1 MKAFAITTASGT
13 RRWHA
18 ESEERARESYAE
30 DYPVGDFPD
39 EVIVKVV
46 DITAFEEETEF
57 LHRQMTTLGAAI
69 TAVGNIL
76 VRDDGQSLDMNE
88 LVTAFALVDSRFA
101 AAFRTIDE
109 VFGCTEH

>member
-13 RRWHA
+13 YRRHE
-18 ESEERARESYAE
+18 ESEESARESFAE
-30 DYPVGDFPD
+30 DFPD
-39 EVIVKVV
+39 EVIVKIV

-69 TAVGNIL
+69 AAVSNIL
-76 VRDDGQSLDMNE
+76 VRDDGQPLDMNE

-109 VFGCTEH
+109 VFGCTRDC